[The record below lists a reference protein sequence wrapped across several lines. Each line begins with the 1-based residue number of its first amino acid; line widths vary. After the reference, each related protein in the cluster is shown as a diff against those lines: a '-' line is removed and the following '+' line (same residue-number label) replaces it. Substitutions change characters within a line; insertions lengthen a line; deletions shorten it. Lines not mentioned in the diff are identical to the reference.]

1 MEVRRKQSERGG
13 AMVEAALLAPWIF
26 FLFVGVFDLGFY
38 TYGAICT
45 QNAARAA
52 AVQTA
57 SSVGAYYQ
65 SDALACTAVLN
76 ELSLMPNVVGVSSCS
91 ALPVQMTRKTL
102 CSDTSKVTYVS
113 CDGTDSSPLS
123 TVYSQTEPAGWA
135 GWPASSQVS
144 VTYQSSQF
152 IPIPGILTGK
162 LTITRIAEARIIN
175 E

>member
-1 MEVRRKQSERGG
+1 MRVQRKRSELGG
-13 AMVEAALLAPWIF
+13 AIVEVALLAPWIF

-52 AVQTA
+52 SIQTA

-65 SDALACTAVLN
+65 SDGLACTAALN

-91 ALPVQMTRKTL
+91 AFPVKVVRKTL
-102 CSDTSKVTYVS
+102 CSDMSKVTYVN
-113 CDGTDSSPLS
+113 CDALDSSILNPS
-123 TVYSQTEPAGWA
+123 GTPPNPTAY
-135 GWPASSQVS
+135 PASSQVA

-152 IPIPGILTGK
+152 IPIPGILTDK